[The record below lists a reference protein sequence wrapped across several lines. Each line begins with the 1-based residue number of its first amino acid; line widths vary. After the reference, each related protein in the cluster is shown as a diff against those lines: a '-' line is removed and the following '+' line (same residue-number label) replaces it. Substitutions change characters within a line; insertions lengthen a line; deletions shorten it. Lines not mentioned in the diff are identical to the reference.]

1 MKMSHR
7 QTIIALPAHSGA
19 AVYAAI
25 ARLRW
30 PGYAVTGAGSVAVV
44 LECSR
49 RVLLVQTPLEAQALA
64 AEKCCDICSHVA
76 APGANLHRI
85 VEMEQPRQETPRRSM
100 RRLPG
105 WDD

>member
-1 MKMSHR
+1 MADKHI
-7 QTIIALPAHSGA
+7 TA
-19 AVYAAI
+19 
-25 ARLRW
+25 RW
-30 PGYAVTGAGSVAVV
+30 PGYDITGAGSVAVV

-49 RVLLVQTPLEAQALA
+49 RVVLVQMPLQAHALA
-64 AEKCCDICSHVA
+64 GERCCATCSHSA